1 MSARECST
9 LRPPAASYPLRFP
22 QVTDPSAQLAGAVTE
37 RIWPCVMLQWEW
49 LGGIP
54 PLRRAAIV
62 GAGSWGTALAH
73 VLARAGVDVQLGCR
87 TREQADAYAH
97 ELGLSF
103 PLLLDADSKVMHQYR
118 VFGLPTTVVVGRD
131 GVIREVTVGE
141 MSPGSLGA
149 LLAKALH

>member
-1 MSARECST
+1 M
-9 LRPPAASYPLRFP
+9 PAIQQAYDEHKAEGL
-22 QVTDPSAQLAGAVTE
+22 VVWAVNVAE
-37 RIWPCVMLQWEW
+37 
-49 LGGIP
+49 
-54 PLRRAAIV
+54 
-62 GAGSWGTALAH
+62 
-73 VLARAGVDVQLGCR
+73 

-131 GVIREVTVGE
+131 GVIRVVTVGE
-141 MSPGSLGA
+141 MSTGSLGA